1 MDIKRSLKIRLDLTN
16 NQIKRY
22 KEIII
27 KEIERE
33 EMIPATS
40 DLLMLRDLKEQQLL
54 LKSLI
59 NEAGS
64 DEGFD
69 NMFKETSKSFEKLFG
84 EKL

>member
-1 MDIKRSLKIRLDLTN
+1 MDKEKLKIRLDLTN

-54 LKSLI
+54 LSKIL
-59 NEAGS
+59 
-64 DEGFD
+64 DE
-69 NMFKETSKSFEKLFG
+69 EI
-84 EKL
+84 

>member
-1 MDIKRSLKIRLDLTN
+1 MDKGKLKIRLELIN
-16 NQIKRY
+16 NQIKKY

-54 LKSLI
+54 LRKIL
-59 NEAGS
+59 
-64 DEGFD
+64 DE
-69 NMFKETSKSFEKLFG
+69 EI
-84 EKL
+84 